1 MLKSKTMSKK
11 ELVVSAIKNGTV
23 IDHIPADKLFQVIRA
38 LNLIDSTDQI
48 LIGNNLISQ
57 KLGKKGI
64 IKCQDTFFKKNEINK
79 IALIAPHAT
88 LITIRDYD
96 VVEKFEIGIP
106 DAIEGMVK
114 CFNPKCITNNE
125 AVMQKFYVIDKED
138 IKLQCHYCQKITKK
152 ETLGFL

>member
-1 MLKSKTMSKK
+1 MNENKK

-23 IDHIPADKLFQVIRA
+23 IDHIPADKLFQVVRA
-38 LNLIDSTDQI
+38 LKLTECQTQI
-48 LIGNNLISQ
+48 LLGNNLDSK

-64 IKCQDTFFKKNEINK
+64 IKCQDKFFEPNEINK
-79 IALIAPHAT
+79 IALITSMAS
-88 LITIRDYD
+88 LIVIKDYN
-96 VVEKFEIGIP
+96 VVEKIYVDIP

-125 AVMQKFYVIDKED
+125 AVTPKFNVIDKDD

-152 ETLGFL
+152 ETLTFL

>member
-1 MLKSKTMSKK
+1 MSKK

-38 LNLIDSTDQI
+38 LDLRDCTDQI
-48 LIGNNLISQ
+48 LMGNNLASN

-64 IKCQDTFFKKNEINK
+64 IKCQDKFFKKDEINK
-79 IALIAPHAT
+79 IALITPYAT
-88 LITIRDYD
+88 LITIRNYD
-96 VVEKFEIGIP
+96 VVEKRRIDIP
-106 DAIEGMVK
+106 DTIEGMVK

-125 AVMQKFYVIDKED
+125 DVLQKFNVIDKND

-152 ETLGFL
+152 DTLTFL